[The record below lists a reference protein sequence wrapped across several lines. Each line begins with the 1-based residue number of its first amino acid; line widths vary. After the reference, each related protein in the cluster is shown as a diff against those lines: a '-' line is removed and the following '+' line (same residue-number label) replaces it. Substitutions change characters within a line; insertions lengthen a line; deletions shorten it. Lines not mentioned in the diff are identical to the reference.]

1 MSGLFA
7 ILARRHKDKWYVA
20 GLNGE
25 PDQDIDDTIAYV
37 CRERGGLL
45 YGCSFCQRGSPA
57 TLEPIKKT
65 VKVDKN
71 GNAKVSLQALGG
83 LIITDA
89 TD

>member
-25 PDQDIDDTIAYV
+25 NQTKTLTIQLPMFAGREVAY
-37 CRERGGLL
+37 
-45 YGCSFCQRGSPA
+45 YTDAAFAKGSPA

-65 VKVDKN
+65 VKVDKK

-89 TD
+89 MD